1 MEEKIRKSGLKRMQH
16 KRWTWLTLATGGVLL
31 LITLCVVVS
40 TLRNTEST
48 LEIRATS
55 QGVVIPDGFSVWHHL
70 DANGI
75 RFNSITPQDDI
86 LLIKFDSSAQS
97 EAAKEVLYRSL
108 PHGFTIAQ
116 QEDDNMAVSWLS
128 RLRSQSQH
136 LG

>member
-1 MEEKIRKSGLKRMQH
+1 MQL
-16 KRWTWLTLATGGVLL
+16 KRWTRLTLATGGVLL
-31 LITLCVVVS
+31 LITLCVAVS
-40 TLRNTEST
+40 ALRNTEST

-55 QGVVIPDGFSVWHHL
+55 QGVAIPDGFSVWHHL

-108 PHGFTIAQ
+108 PHGFIIAQ
-116 QEDDNMAVSWLS
+116 QEEDNTAASWLS
-128 RLRSQSQH
+128 RLRSESH
-136 LG
+136 RLG